1 MPDPQVDN
9 QDEEGGRLTAGQVIL
24 VILVILLVIVYFTVS
39 TMGIIRWTV
48 NTRVAQIKGPDGTDC
63 QGSGSM
69 MFWMFWKMVLNN
81 ILVGIPGMCYYFCG
95 SNHLACPSS

>member
-1 MPDPQVDN
+1 M
-9 QDEEGGRLTAGQVIL
+9 GGQVIL
-24 VILVILLVIVYFTVS
+24 VILFILLVIVYFTVS

-48 NTRVAQIKGPDGTDC
+48 NTRVAQIQAPGGETEC

-81 ILVGIPGMCYYFCG
+81 ILVGIPGMCYYCCG
-95 SNHLACPSS
+95 TNNMACR